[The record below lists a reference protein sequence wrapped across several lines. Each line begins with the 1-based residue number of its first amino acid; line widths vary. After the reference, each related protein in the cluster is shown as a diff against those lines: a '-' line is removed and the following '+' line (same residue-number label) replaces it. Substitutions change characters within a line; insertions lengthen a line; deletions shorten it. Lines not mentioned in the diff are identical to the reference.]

1 MPSHYDEQTK
11 FLGEIRT
18 KLYNCPWPVEA
29 IHPGEVLY
37 LERDHHHPTNPHV
50 IRALTA
56 GHEKA
61 GTVSK
66 NKSAWLAPLLDR
78 NAIRLEARISSAWD
92 PRQFEPSKGY
102 PLTLQVYLIPAGYA
116 ILEPNRHPRT
126 EREILHE
133 TIRQAYVTLSNCADP
148 QVMAGMVKRLEAF
161 AGGDIAP
168 ETHLLIALLKA
179 KREPVEEI
187 PTGSLLEK
195 IQSRIRSIQ
204 IGEPLYHR
212 NLTVFPLFPRNGSK
226 APYVLPRSAL
236 EAGVVEIQ
244 EVSEGGQVSELLIHN
259 RGTMPVLV
267 PEGEILVG
275 AKQNRV
281 INISILVAPHHS
293 QRIPVS
299 CVERG
304 RWRYA
309 SPRFQSAFFAHPKL
323 RSEKTRSVNLSRK
336 ATGQAYSDQGKVWQ
350 EVDEHLHKLCASSPT
365 ASVTDGYD
373 QSEARIR
380 DYQENFVLPDNAAG
394 VLVGFGGLIAGL
406 DYFGY
411 PEIFRQVWDRL
422 AGSYFT
428 QALADVR
435 EAPKTDPRTAY
446 KFVEQVS
453 GAIEVCEPS
462 LGLGNEFMI
471 KGHEL
476 TGTGVWYEEA
486 LCHLSVFM

>member
-1 MPSHYDEQTK
+1 MPSHYEEQTQ
-11 FLGEIRT
+11 FLGEIQT
-18 KLYNCPWPVEA
+18 KLYNCPLPAEA
-29 IHPGEVLY
+29 IHPGEALY
-37 LERDHHHPTNPHV
+37 LERDFHHPANPHA
-50 IRALTA
+50 IRAMTA

-61 GTVSK
+61 GTVAK

-78 NAIRLEARISSAWD
+78 GAIRLEARIASEWN
-92 PRQFEPSKGY
+92 PGRPKPGEGY
-102 PLTLQVYLIPAGYA
+102 PLTLRVYLAPAGFS
-116 ILEPNRHPRT
+116 ILEPNTHPRT
-126 EREILHE
+126 ELEILHE
-133 TIRQAYVTLSNCADP
+133 TIRQIYGSLAGQADP
-148 QVMAGMVKRLEAF
+148 PLMAGMVNRLEKF
-161 AGGDIAP
+161 AEGDLAP
-168 ETHLLIALLKA
+168 ETHLLLALLQA
-179 KREPVEEI
+179 KGQAADEI
-187 PTGSLLEK
+187 PSGSLLEK
-195 IQSRIRSIQ
+195 IQSRIRSIR

-212 NLTVFPLFPRNGSK
+212 NLTVFPLYSRNGSK
-226 APYVLPRSAL
+226 APYVLLRSAL
-236 EAGVVEIQ
+236 VTGVVEIQ
-244 EVSEGGQVSELLIHN
+244 EVSEGGRVSELMIHN
-259 RGTMPVLV
+259 RGAQPVLV

-281 INISILVAPHHS
+281 INISILVAAHHS

-323 RSEKTRSVNLSRK
+323 RSEKTRSVYLSRK
-336 ATGQAYSDQGKVWQ
+336 ATGKAYSDQGKVWQ

-365 ASVTDGYD
+365 ASVTDGYEK
-373 QSEARIR
+373 SEAQIR
-380 DYQENFVLPDNAAG
+380 DYQDKFVLPENAAG
-394 VLVGFGGLIAGL
+394 VLVGFGNLIAGL

-428 QALADVR
+428 QALVDVR
-435 EAPKTDPRTAY
+435 DAPITDKRVAY
-446 KFVEQVS
+446 DFFEKVS
-453 GAIEVCEPS
+453 RAIELCEPS

-476 TGTGVWYEEA
+476 TGTGVWYEDA